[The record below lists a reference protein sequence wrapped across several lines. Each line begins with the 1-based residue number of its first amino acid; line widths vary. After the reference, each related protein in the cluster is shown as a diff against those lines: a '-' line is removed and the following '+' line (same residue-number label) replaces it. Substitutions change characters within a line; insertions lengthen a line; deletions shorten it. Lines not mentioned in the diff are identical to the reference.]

1 MKSFRAQIRSSTLAL
16 LITVLVVFNGLVY
29 WGLVTLLQ
37 RFVDGRLLGLAETL
51 TTVIEQKPELLSPL
65 KDEILSQKHE
75 RPGDE
80 RNDELREVSHS
91 VQVLALDGTVLWKAA
106 DVLRGPP
113 LSTAMLNRGK
123 TGEVGYES
131 VVTTSGKRLRRI
143 VMPIH
148 EKGEV
153 RYLLQAEASLAL
165 KEQTLRDLMVVLVL
179 SSMAML
185 IVSWFGSDWVA
196 RKTVKAI
203 AALSRT
209 AEAVSE
215 SSFNDRV
222 NMDVPYDEFQRVGR
236 AFNAMLDRLQ
246 KGYEVQRHFI
256 DYAAHEMQT
265 PLTVLQ
271 GNLEV
276 ALQKARTAEEYREVL
291 VSNLKQV
298 ERLIRL
304 TKSLLTL
311 ARFASDRP
319 PVHLAPVKLEP
330 LLRELVEDL
339 ALIAADR
346 NIRLSLDS
354 EAVPVV
360 LGDELR
366 LKELVINLLDNALR
380 YTESG
385 GAITVRLRASGDVV
399 TVAVQDTGQGIG
411 SEHLP
416 HLFERFYR
424 TDTARARNSAGT
436 GLGLSIVKEIAAAH
450 HGMIA
455 VESEVDKGSI
465 FTLTLHAMNL
475 LTVDTA
481 LIP

>member
-16 LITVLVVFNGLVY
+16 IIAVLVVFSVLVY
-29 WGLVTLLQ
+29 WGLTTLLQ

-51 TTVIEQKPELLSPL
+51 TNVIEQKPELLSTL
-65 KDEILSQKHE
+65 KEEIVLQKSE
-75 RPGDE
+75 RLGDE
-80 RNDELREVSHS
+80 RNEDLGEVSHS
-91 VQVLALDGTVLWKAA
+91 IQVLALDGTVLWKAE

-113 LSTAMLNRGK
+113 LSAAVLNRGM
-123 TGEVGYES
+123 TGEIVYES
-131 VVTTSGKRLRRI
+131 VYTTAGKKLRRI

-148 EKGEV
+148 EEGKI
-153 RYLLQAEASLAL
+153 RYLLQAEASLVL
-165 KEQTLRDLMVVLVL
+165 KQLILRDLIVLLVL
-179 SSMAML
+179 SSIAMI
-185 IVSWFGSDWVA
+185 IVSWFGSDWLA

-203 AALSRT
+203 DALSRT

-222 NMDVPYDEFQRVGR
+222 NMDVPFDEFQRLAR

-246 KGYEVQRHFI
+246 KGYDLQRHFV

-276 ALQKARTAEEYREVL
+276 ALQRVRTAEDYREVL

-330 LLRELVEDL
+330 LLRELIEDL
-339 ALIAADR
+339 TLIAADR

-385 GAITVRLRASGDVV
+385 GAITVRLRTSGDVV

-424 TDTARARNSAGT
+424 ANTGRARNSDGT
-436 GLGLSIVKEIAAAH
+436 GLGLPIVKEIAAAH
-450 HGMIA
+450 NGMIT

-465 FTLTLHAMNL
+465 FTLTLHAMKL
-475 LTVDTA
+475 LNIGVMK
-481 LIP
+481 

>member
-1 MKSFRAQIRSSTLAL
+1 MKSFREQIRSTTLAL
-16 LITVLVVFNGLVY
+16 IIAVLVVFSGLVY
-29 WGLVTLLQ
+29 WGLTTLLQ
-37 RFVDGRLLGLAETL
+37 RYVDGRLLGLAETL
-51 TTVIEQKPELLSPL
+51 TNVIEQKPELLSTL
-65 KDEILSQKHE
+65 KEEIVLQKSE
-75 RPGDE
+75 QLGDE
-80 RNDELREVSHS
+80 RNEDLGEVSHS
-91 VQVLALDGTVLWKAA
+91 IQVLALDGTVLWKAA

-113 LSTAMLNRGK
+113 LSAAVLNRGMR
-123 TGEVGYES
+123 GEIVYES
-131 VVTTSGKRLRRI
+131 VYTTAGKNLRRI

-148 EKGEV
+148 EEGKI

-165 KEQTLRDLMVVLVL
+165 KQLILRDLIVLLVL
-179 SSMAML
+179 SSIAMVM
-185 IVSWFGSDWVA
+185 VSWFGSDWLA

-203 AALSRT
+203 DALSRT

-222 NMDVPYDEFQRVGR
+222 KLDSPYSEFQQLAH
-236 AFNAMLDRLQ
+236 AFNSMLDRLQ
-246 KGYEVQRHFI
+246 MAYDNQRHFV

-276 ALQKARTAEEYREVL
+276 ALQKARTAEDYREVL
-291 VSNLKQV
+291 VSNLRQV

-311 ARFASDRP
+311 ARFTSDRP

-339 ALIAADR
+339 ALIAEDR
-346 NIRLSLDS
+346 NIRLSLDA

-424 TDTARARNSAGT
+424 TNTGRARNSDGT
-436 GLGLSIVKEIAAAH
+436 GLGLPIVKQIAAAH
-450 HGMIA
+450 NGMIA
-455 VESEVDKGSI
+455 VESEVDRGSI
-465 FTLTLHAMNL
+465 FTLTLHAMKL
-475 LTVDTA
+475 LN
-481 LIP
+481 IGIMKH